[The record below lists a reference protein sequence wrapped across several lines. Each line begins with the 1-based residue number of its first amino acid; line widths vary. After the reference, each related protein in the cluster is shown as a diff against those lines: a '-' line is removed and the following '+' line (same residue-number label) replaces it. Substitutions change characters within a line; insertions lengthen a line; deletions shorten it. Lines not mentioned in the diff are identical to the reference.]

1 MEIAEWTKD
10 EIEYCVSLIPK
21 WRSETFRGKE
31 ALIADIIRSG
41 KLKHGEEELWLR
53 MKYLDKLTAGEFSSY
68 ELLTI
73 PPEDKQLAGI
83 LKR

>member
-10 EIEYCVSLIPK
+10 EIKYCISLIPK
-21 WRSETFRGKE
+21 WRSETFRGQE
-31 ALIADIIRSG
+31 ALISETLASG
-41 KLKHGEEELWLR
+41 KLKHSEEELWLR
-53 MKYLDKLTAGEFSSY
+53 MKYLDRLTAGEFSSY